1 MILQGFFWRLDVWWN
16 LDASVDVKMVTC
28 RWDRNFIFPVLVLS
42 YLSVTAD
49 LF

>member
-16 LDASVDVKMVTC
+16 LDASVDVKMVTW